1 MHDLALLID
10 LHLDADR
17 QGPGGDDETRL
28 AMALSRLR
36 GTRGLRIADIGC
48 GTGASALLLAQDLNA
63 NVTAIDLF
71 PEFLKRLETKAA
83 ERGLEG
89 RIETKTAS
97 MDALPFGHR
106 SLDAIWSEGAIYNIG
121 FENGIRAWRR
131 FLRPGGI
138 LAVSDLTWLTHDR
151 PPDLENHWRAQYP
164 GVATAAEKLAA
175 LETNGY
181 SPVGYFSLPAH
192 CWLENYYRP
201 MQRRFSNFLERNAN
215 SESARAIVSAEEKEI
230 ALYEHHFSHFGYG
243 YFIARRTA

>member
-48 GTGASALLLAQDLNA
+48 GTGASALLLAQDLDA
-63 NVTAIDLF
+63 NVTAIDLL
-71 PEFLKRLETKAA
+71 PEFVKRLETRAA
-83 ERGLEG
+83 ERGLED
-89 RIETKTAS
+89 RIETKVAS
-97 MDALPFGHR
+97 MDALPFGDR

-151 PPDLENHWRAQYP
+151 PPDLESHWRTQYP